1 MTDKILIG
9 LLSLLY
15 LPLHGQSDSLVYGD
29 LPEIELVRSRLP
41 HPGRNALFSQN
52 EELQL
57 TLKASSTLAELLSAQ
72 TTSIIRDRGN
82 NNLATMSVRGGSSQ
96 QTQVLWN
103 GANINN
109 GMLGLSDL
117 STISPLMIEHIELQ
131 PVQNDESYQPIG
143 GALELSNTQ
152 IDSQDILLGILAGQF
167 GFQQYNMS
175 IANRWSTN
183 TEIRLKG
190 LYGANQQDFPYLEE
204 HASVLLPERQ
214 PHAEQRQLSGMIEW
228 VQKLSQKNTLEW
240 RSWIHAMERKLPPS
254 LQQRRSTAV
263 QSDSFQR
270 HQVIWRY
277 EGNQYQHLFNY
288 THRREINHF
297 EDPLNAQD
305 SRNPF
310 RAHQWIS
317 RHRLDLTQNI
327 LLSGGANIQYQI
339 FDTEN
344 YEGRQEFADGELFL
358 GTHFYPFGPRQQME
372 VQMRQGWR
380 NDQLA
385 PLSGQIAWAYIHH
398 VHSLRLEYST
408 AYRFPS
414 ANDLFWEP
422 FGNPDLK
429 PEKSDQLQLQYTF
442 KDAGFVWEKLRFAT
456 YYKKI
461 EDWILWA
468 PLNDNF
474 FRPHNIL
481 EVTAAGIEASIQKSI
496 SWTPRSSTL
505 MRLLYNYQYVRNT
518 GPYDSPVAQKG
529 ENLIYMPEHQWAVY
543 MSTTWRDI
551 SLLYQHEYQSKL
563 FAQANLEMTLPPRHL
578 AHLTL
583 SYSINI
589 RKHNIQC
596 FLKVQNIWNESYV
609 FQPQI
614 PAPGRFWRWG
624 LIFKPKF

>member
-1 MTDKILIG
+1 MTDKIFIG
-9 LLSLLY
+9 LLTLFC
-15 LPLHGQSDSLVYGD
+15 LPVCGQSDSLIYGD
-29 LPEIELVRSRLP
+29 LPEIDLTRDRLP
-41 HPGRNALFSQN
+41 HPGRNALFSPN
-52 EELQL
+52 EDLRQ
-57 TLKASSTLAELLSAQ
+57 TLKSSSTLAELLSYQ

-82 NNLATMSVRGGSSQ
+82 NTLATISVRGGSSQ

-117 STISPLMIEHIELQ
+117 STISPLMMEHIELQ

-143 GALELSNTQ
+143 GALELSNSA
-152 IDSQDILLGILAGQF
+152 IDSQDINLGILAGQY

-175 IANRWSTN
+175 IAHRWPTD

-190 LYGANQQDFPYLEE
+190 LYGQNQQDFPYLEE
-204 HASVLLPERQ
+204 HASVLLPDRQ
-214 PHAEQRQLSGMIEW
+214 PHAEQSQLSGMIELA
-228 VQKLSQKNTLEW
+228 QKLSPKNKLEW
-240 RSWIHAMERKLPPS
+240 RSWIHAMERKLPPGM
-254 LQQRRSTAV
+254 QQRRSTAV
-263 QSDSFQR
+263 QRDSFQR
-270 HQVIWRY
+270 HQIIWRY
-277 EGNQYQHLFNY
+277 EGNRYQHLFNY

-305 SRNPF
+305 SQNPF

-317 RHRLDLTQNI
+317 RHRLNLTPN
-327 LLSGGANIQYQI
+327 LLVSGGANIQHQR

-344 YEGRQEFADGELFL
+344 YAGQQEFTDGELFL
-358 GTHFYPFGPRQQME
+358 GTHAYPFGPRQQIE
-372 VQMRQGWR
+372 VQIRQGWR
-380 NDQLA
+380 NDQMA
-385 PLSGQIAWAYIHH
+385 PLTGQVAWAYIQP

-422 FGNPDLK
+422 FGNPDLN
-429 PEKSDQLQLQYTF
+429 PESSDQLQLQYTF
-442 KDAGFVWEKLRFAT
+442 EKPGFFWEKLRFAT
-456 YYKKI
+456 YYKKV

-481 EVTAAGIEASIQKSI
+481 EVTAAGLEASIQKSF
-496 SWTPRSSTL
+496 SWSPRSSSTL
-505 MRLLYNYQYVRNT
+505 RLLYNYQYVRNT

-529 ENLIYMPEHQWAVY
+529 ENLIYMPEHQWAAY
-543 MSTTWRDI
+543 MSTAWRGI
-551 SLLYQHEYQSKL
+551 SLLYQHEYQSQL
-563 FAQANLEMTLPPRHL
+563 FSQANLQVTLPPRHL

-583 SYSINI
+583 SYSTKI
-589 RKHNIQC
+589 RKQNIQC

-624 LIFKPKF
+624 IIFKPKF